1 MAQLTHDTE
10 IGRKRQTT
18 ELVPK
23 IVSEKG
29 SRNGVLRSPRS
40 KMQSTP
46 ANANFALQSPIYV
59 LYFQWL
65 WFEVPSPSIQIWKRQ
80 LWGINFFDWNLSQK
94 SQCWHPLY
102 IQTMLII
109 VIGQNVERMR
119 AGKKMKNAVSLCL
132 SCLPPR
138 CSWYAEK
145 LDNFDLNLDK
155 SDQDKSNF
163 DKNSS
168 WKNSHTHVMSKRK
181 CKNGRTAF
189 PQR

>member
-1 MAQLTHDTE
+1 MAQL
-10 IGRKRQTT
+10 GRKRQTA

-23 IVSEKG
+23 FSPKKG
-29 SRNGVLRSPRS
+29 PAMGFSGAHSAKCRLPLRMR
-40 KMQSTP
+40 
-46 ANANFALQSPIYV
+46 SPIYV

-65 WFEVPSPSIQIWKRQ
+65 WFEVPSPSIQICKRQ

-119 AGKKMKNAVSLCL
+119 AGKKMKNAVSHCL

-145 LDNFDLNLDK
+145 LDNFDLNLDE
-155 SDQDKSNF
+155 SDQDNILIRILIKIPAG
-163 DKNSS
+163 KIL
-168 WKNSHTHVMSKRK
+168 TPM
-181 CKNGRTAF
+181 
-189 PQR
+189 